1 MQISPPPPTG
11 AKNDSRGAPAP
22 LPDTHFFA
30 RQPILDRDEKVFG
43 YELLFRGGIEGYC
56 AGSKSAAATR
66 SVLDSSTLIGFDIL
80 CDGRLAFIN
89 CTRGSL
95 LKDYVTLLPP
105 TQTVVEVLETVPPD
119 EQVMAACAR
128 LKAAGYSI
136 ALDGFTVDDPR
147 ERLSGLADI
156 LKVDVTVTS
165 PQQGVA
171 LVKRYTPRGCRMV
184 AKKVETRSEFTAAKA
199 AGFHYF
205 QGYFFRKP
213 ELLTSNTI
221 PVNRV
226 NHLRLLQAASWPEL
240 DPPKIEKVI
249 KSEPSFCYRLLRY
262 LNSAVFGFSSEIH
275 SVRHALSML
284 GENEIRRWLRLVA
297 MIGAGRYGSSDL
309 VRAALVRARFCELLS
324 PKIQVGGPDLFL
336 MGMLSLMDAILE
348 MPMASV
354 LASLPQNQ
362 EIKTVLTGGAN
373 RLRPLY
379 QLMVA
384 LESGEWHL
392 TEALAKQLHL
402 NEKEVAQKHWQAME
416 WARQVHQ
423 A

>member
-1 MQISPPPPTG
+1 MVKSTTNNVAAPEPPDGKPVPM
-11 AKNDSRGAPAP
+11 
-22 LPDTHFFA
+22 PDIHFFA
-30 RQPILDRDEKVFG
+30 RQPILESDEKVFG
-43 YELLFRGGIEGYC
+43 YELLFRGGIESYC
-56 AGSKSAAATR
+56 AGSASSAATR

-80 CDGRLAFIN
+80 CDGRRAFIN
-89 CTRGSL
+89 CTRGIL
-95 LKDYVTLLPP
+95 LRDYITLLPP
-105 TQTVVEVLETVPPD
+105 AQTVVEVLETVPPD
-119 EQVMAACAR
+119 EQVRAACVR
-128 LKAAGYSI
+128 LKKAGYSI

-147 ERLSGLADI
+147 EPLSDLADT

-165 PQQGVA
+165 PEQGAA
-171 LVKRYTPRGCRMV
+171 LVKRYEPRGCRMM

-199 AGFHYF
+199 AGFRYF

-240 DPPKIEKVI
+240 DSRKIENVI

-262 LNSAVFGFSSEIH
+262 LNSPVFGFSNDIRT
-275 SVRHALSML
+275 VRHALSML

-297 MIGAGRYGSSDL
+297 MIGAGQYGSSDL
-309 VRAALVRARFCELLS
+309 VLASLVRARFCELLG
-324 PKIQVGGPDLFL
+324 PKIQPGGSDLFL

-354 LASLPQNQ
+354 LDSLPQNQ
-362 EIKTVLTGGAN
+362 EIKAVLLGGAN

-384 LESGEWHL
+384 LESDEWHL

-402 NEKEVAQKHWQAME
+402 NEKEVAQKYWQAME
-416 WARQVHQ
+416 WARQVNR

>member
-1 MQISPPPPTG
+1 MT
-11 AKNDSRGAPAP
+11 KNLTAPEPSRGAPAP
-22 LPDTHFFA
+22 LPDIHFFA
-30 RQPILDRDEKVFG
+30 RQPILDTDEKVFG
-43 YELLFRGGIEGYC
+43 YELLFRGGIESYC
-56 AGSKSAAATR
+56 AGSASTAATR
-66 SVLDSSTLIGFDIL
+66 SVLDSATLIGFDIL
-80 CDGRLAFIN
+80 CDGRRALIN
-89 CTRGSL
+89 CTRGIL
-95 LKDYVTLLPP
+95 LRDYVTLLPP
-105 TQTVVEVLETVPPD
+105 AQTVVEVLETVPPD
-119 EQVMAACAR
+119 EQVRAACVR
-128 LKAAGYSI
+128 LKEAGYTI

-147 ERLSGLADI
+147 EPLSDLADI
-156 LKVDVTVTS
+156 LKVDVKDTS
-165 PQQGVA
+165 PEQRVA
-171 LVKRYTPRGCRMV
+171 LVNRYRPRGCRML
-184 AKKVETRSEFTAAKA
+184 AKRVETREEFTAAKE
-199 AGFHYF
+199 AGFRYF

-240 DPPKIEKVI
+240 DSREIEKVI
-249 KSEPSFCYRLLRY
+249 KSEPSFTYRLLRY
-262 LNSAVFGFSSEIH
+262 LNSAVFGFSNEIR

-297 MIGAGRYGSSDL
+297 MIGAGQYGSSDL
-309 VRAALVRARFCELLS
+309 VLASLVRARFCELLS
-324 PKIQVGGPDLFL
+324 PKIQAGGPDLFL

-354 LASLPQNQ
+354 LDSLPQNQ
-362 EIKTVLTGGAN
+362 EIKTVLLGGAN

-402 NEKEVAQKHWQAME
+402 NEKEVGQKHWQAME
-416 WARQVHQ
+416 WARQVHRG
-423 A
+423 